1 MIKVKNAGIAS
12 VILSKSIAFTALVID
27 NPTVTRTGVI
37 AALGTIKNSGLK
49 NNASTNINALV
60 TAISPVRPP
69 SKYHK
74 HKNQQS
80 PDYYNQH
87 FLTYPHKQDHI
98 FP

>member
-49 NNASTNINALV
+49 NNASTIQINNLQI
-60 TAISPVRPP
+60 ISQNLP

-80 PDYYNQH
+80 PDYYNQP